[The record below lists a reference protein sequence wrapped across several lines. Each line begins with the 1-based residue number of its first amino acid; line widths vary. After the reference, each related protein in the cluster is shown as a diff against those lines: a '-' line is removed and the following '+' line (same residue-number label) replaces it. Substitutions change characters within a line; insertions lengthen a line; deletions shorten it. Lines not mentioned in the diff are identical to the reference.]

1 MHYDPVKNVF
11 AAIIKKIPFTRVLF
25 YKTLDL
31 MFLRSWYVR
40 SELKKLRDGAGSKQ
54 LNIYDA
60 GSGFGQYTWF
70 MSKNMTPC
78 NIYSVDVKEE
88 WMEDCRQFFKSAEV
102 KNVSFGV
109 EDLTKIAHKEKFDLI
124 VCVDVM
130 EHIADDVTVFKNFYN
145 ALKPGG
151 FVLINSPS
159 IYGGSDVHE
168 DDDESFIGEHAR
180 DGYSKEEL
188 TEKMSPLGFELYQSK
203 YTYGFWGDKAWRL
216 GIKYPMIMLNA
227 SKVFFI
233 LLPFYYLFTL
243 LPVLFM
249 MYADYSSDNEKGS
262 GINYIATKKK

>member
-11 AAIIKKIPFTRVLF
+11 AAVIKKLPFTRVLF

-40 SELKKLRDGAGSKQ
+40 RELRKLREKAGSKK

-60 GSGFGQYTWF
+60 GSGFGQYTHF
-70 MSKNMTPC
+70 MAKNMTPC
-78 NIYSVDVKEE
+78 DIYSVDVKEE
-88 WMEDCRQFFKSAEV
+88 WMNDCREFFGTTGI
-102 KNVSFGV
+102 KNVTFGV
-109 EDLTKIAHKEKFDLI
+109 EDLTRINHKERFDLI

-130 EHIADDVTVFKNFYN
+130 EHIAEDVTVFHNFYN

-151 FVLINSPS
+151 YVLINSPS
-159 IYGGSDVHE
+159 IYGGSDVHGE
-168 DDDESFIGEHAR
+168 DEESFIGEHAR
-180 DGYSKEEL
+180 DGYSQEEL
-188 TEKMSPLGFELYQSK
+188 TEKMEPLGFSLYQSK

-216 GIKYPMIMLNA
+216 GIKYPMLMLNA
-227 SKVFFI
+227 SKAFFI

-249 MYADYSSDNEKGS
+249 MYADYSSDNEIDLGL
-262 GINYIATKKK
+262 NYIAYKK